1 MFLEFTKKK
10 DIKLESAPVQTPSKK
25 KKQQK
30 SKKVLAIPQ
39 LKDEVK
45 EAPITITNEA
55 ETVQET
61 PQQEPQE
68 EQEEEEEDIFV
79 DNIQFGV
86 NLRSLST
93 AKEAPTTE
101 VTDLLIG
108 LLLTYS
114 ISKLLL
120 QLK

>member
-30 SKKVLAIPQ
+30 SKKVLAVPQ
-39 LKDEVK
+39 LKEEVK
-45 EAPITITNEA
+45 EAPVDITNEA

-68 EQEEEEEDIFV
+68 EQEEEEDIFV